1 MLPFLARKG
10 REDIKSKNYVN
21 NFYMKYYFPS
31 SNGISCFNGKTLSTA
46 VIGLDGGKKVA
57 SQKSKNKIIYLN
69 WIILR
74 GIQYFFCGLI
84 ALFSAFNIS
93 YNMLNLED
101 SKLAKTISQKFYI
114 SARYFFII
122 ISIAFSF
129 LLCYLWLGVF
139 PAKLS
144 FVVLGNSLNFRLRA
158 FIIALFKVLLFFAV
172 LLVLRFLPSMQYF
185 YKFNGACAR
194 NFNITRQKGVE
205 NIKFNWHRP
214 LNFVNFF
221 VFTLLF
227 CIFMVSLVA
236 ININWWANIL
246 VNLGIVVLSMGFCY
260 EFLYIIE
267 KYPKLSRICIITS
280 WFVSIKPNI
289 TQEEIAKVAGL
300 ESEISKGEKLSVSE
314 DGMIALSAVYTE
326 MQTKLESKERY
337 EKSDVDWIVATV
349 LNKNRA
355 EIKLIHSIS
364 NKQYREIM
372 AATERRAKGE
382 PLSNI
387 FGFVDFYGLR
397 FDINKKVLSPR
408 VETEQLVEEAIKL
421 INANK
426 FKEVC
431 DLCTGSGAIGI
442 AIAKNTN
449 SRVTAIDISKP
460 ALQVAINNAKKHNV
474 KVDFIES
481 DLFKGLKKSRKFD
494 IIISNPPYI
503 ESKEIDK
510 LDEEVKKYDP
520 RLALDGGED
529 GLDFYRRIAQ
539 EAGRRL
545 NKNGILMFEI
555 GATQGFAVRKIMKD
569 NGFGET
575 KLIKDYE
582 KRERIIYG
590 KIGT

>member
-1 MLPFLARKG
+1 
-10 REDIKSKNYVN
+10 
-21 NFYMKYYFPS
+21 MKYYFPS

-46 VIGLDGGKKVA
+46 VIGLDGGKKVV
-57 SQKSKNKIIYLN
+57 SDKTKNKIIYFN
-69 WIILR
+69 WIMFR

-93 YNMLNLED
+93 YNMLNLEE
-101 SKLAKTISQKFYI
+101 SKLSKTISQKFYI
-114 SARYFFII
+114 SARYFFIL
-122 ISIAFSF
+122 ISIALSF
-129 LLCYLWLGVF
+129 LICYLVLGVF

-158 FIIALFKVLLFFAV
+158 FIIALFKVFLFYLI

-194 NFNITRQKGVE
+194 NFNITKQKEVE

-214 LNFVNFF
+214 LNFLNFF

-227 CIFMVSLVA
+227 SIFMVSLVA
-236 ININWWANIL
+236 ININWWANLL
-246 VNLGIVVLSMGFCY
+246 VNLAIVVLSMGFCY
-260 EFLYIIE
+260 EFLFFLE

-280 WFVSIKPNI
+280 WFISIKPNI

-337 EKSDVDWIVATV
+337 EKSDVDWIIATV

-355 EIKLIHSIS
+355 EIKLIHSIT

-372 AATERRAKGE
+372 SATERRAKGE

-408 VETEQLVEEAIKL
+408 VETEQLVEEAIK
-421 INANK
+421 IIVSNK
-426 FKEVC
+426 FKDVC
-431 DLCTGSGAIGI
+431 DLCTGSGAIGVS
-442 AIAKNTN
+442 IAKNTN
-449 SRVTAIDISKP
+449 ARVTAIDISKS
-460 ALQVAINNAKKHNV
+460 ALIVAMNNAKKHNV
-474 KVDFIES
+474 KIDFVES

-503 ESKEIDK
+503 ESKEIEK

-529 GLDFYRRIAQ
+529 GLDFYRKITQDAC
-539 EAGRRL
+539 RRL

-555 GATQGFAVRKIMKD
+555 GSKQGSSVRKIMKE

-575 KLIKDYE
+575 KVLKDYE